1 MRFTACPCTC
11 LNMILHE
18 LYDLTSTSGGEDM
31 FLLVL
36 YLIKATVQCMYML
49 SLRCP

>member
-1 MRFTACPCTC
+1 
-11 LNMILHE
+11 MILYE
-18 LYDLTSTSGGEDM
+18 LYDLTSTGREEDM

-36 YLIKATVQCMYML
+36 FLIKAKVQCMYML